1 MTRKT
6 FLKFITV
13 TSLAIGINSICTS
26 NYTHTVN
33 AASWGAKAIFTTPKA
48 TRGTWYYKEDGKIR
62 RYKITAHTLNGR
74 KLYKVLPKKDY
85 VKWENRVERQ
95 NVKDHHKLIIKLGN
109 TQFQA
114 YKFKWHGI
122 VSFNS
127 SDWVAGAGN
136 GRYYVPVTKTR
147 HGKKVKALRLG
158 YGAGNYFDRY
168 GYRTR
173 KLAK

>member
-6 FLKFITV
+6 FLKVITV

-33 AASWGAKAIFTTPKA
+33 AASWGAKTIFTTPKA
-48 TRGTWYYKEDGKIR
+48 TRGTWYYKEDGKIKHC
-62 RYKITAHTLNGR
+62 KITAHTLNGI
-74 KLYKVLPKKDY
+74 KLYKVLSEKEFAKWDRKLEHQSLKKY
-85 VKWENRVERQ
+85 RKSVA
-95 NVKDHHKLIIKLGN
+95 KLDK
-109 TQFQA
+109 TQLQA
-114 YKFKWHGI
+114 YTFKWHGI
-122 VSFNS
+122 TSFNS
-127 SDWVAGAGN
+127 TSWLAGAGN
-136 GRYYVPVTKTR
+136 GIYHVPVTKTR
-147 HGKKVKALRLG
+147 NGKKVKALRLG